1 MCVKNLG
8 LFSALPIM
16 RYLILGIILLPRVV
30 FAVTIPSLDQQVYT
44 KVSVVFDKESFTVS
58 YGQTVNLCATV
69 TPARMQSKITFAGSP
84 ADVFVIN
91 TGSVAGCDGISLT
104 VKSKSDTKC
113 VSEGLVTAK
122 MNGNTVKSVSGT
134 VLLPTS
140 VYSHLNSS
148 GYCTP
153 VGCYSEEYNVI
164 IRGPQGMDLTGVVM
178 SEQVTNRR
186 QVDSRPVCPWGEA
199 DDVYSFA
206 LARAESGV
214 FGVVD
219 ELGIP
224 GMSIGESCAHKE
236 DQIIKVGACV
246 MQPVTV
252 FTFEADVSGARRI
265 SRSDE
270 E

>member
-1 MCVKNLG
+1 MRVKNIG
-8 LFSALPIM
+8 PICASQII
-16 RYLILGIILLPRVV
+16 RCIAFGVILLPRVV
-30 FAVTIPSLDQQVYT
+30 SATIIPALDEQVYT
-44 KVSVVFDKESFTVS
+44 KVSVAFDSEPFVVS
-58 YGQTVNLCATV
+58 YGQTVTLCATV
-69 TPARMQSKITFAGSP
+69 TPSRMQSKIAFTSSP
-84 ADVFVIN
+84 SGVFEIN
-91 TGSVAGCDGISLT
+91 TGNAAGCEGISLT
-104 VKSKSDTKC
+104 VKSSVAKC
-113 VSEGLVTAK
+113 VSAGTITAN
-122 MNGNTVKSVSGT
+122 MNGSSIKSVPGT

-140 VYSHLNSS
+140 IYSQLINS
-148 GYCTP
+148 GYCMP
-153 VGCYSEEYNVI
+153 IGCYSEEYNVI
-164 IRGPQGMDLTGVVM
+164 VRGPQGMDLTGVIM

-186 QVDSRPVCPWGEA
+186 QVDSRPVCPWGAA
-199 DDVYSFA
+199 DDIYSFA

-236 DQIIKVGACV
+236 DQIVKVGACV

-252 FTFEADVSGARRI
+252 LTFEADLSGARRI

>member
-1 MCVKNLG
+1 MSVKNLIKTR
-8 LFSALPIM
+8 APQIM
-16 RYLILGIILLPRVV
+16 RCLIFGVILLPGIVS
-30 FAVTIPSLDQQVYT
+30 ALTIPALDQQLYT
-44 KVSVVFDKESFTVS
+44 KVSVAFDKVPFTVS
-58 YGQTVNLCATV
+58 YGQTVNICATV
-69 TPARMQSKITFAGSP
+69 TPSRMQSKITFAGFP
-84 ADVFVIN
+84 AGVFEIN
-91 TGSVAGCDGISLT
+91 TGSVSGCDGVSLT
-104 VKSKSDTKC
+104 VRSSVAKC
-113 VSEGLVTAK
+113 VSEGTITAN
-122 MNGNTVKSVSGT
+122 MNGSPVKSVSGT

-140 VYSHLNSS
+140 VYSHLINS

-153 VGCYSEEYNVI
+153 IGCYFEEYNVI
-164 IRGPQGMDLTGVVM
+164 IRGPQDMDLTGVVM

-186 QVDSRPVCPWGEA
+186 QVDSRPVCPWGVA
-199 DDVYSFA
+199 DDIYSFA

-246 MQPVTV
+246 MQPVL
-252 FTFEADVSGARRI
+252 TFEADVSGARRI